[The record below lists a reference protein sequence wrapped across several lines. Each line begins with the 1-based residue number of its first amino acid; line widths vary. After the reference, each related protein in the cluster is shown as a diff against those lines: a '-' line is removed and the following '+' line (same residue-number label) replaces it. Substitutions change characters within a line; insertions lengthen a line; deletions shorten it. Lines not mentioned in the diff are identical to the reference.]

1 MKKQAVKLPELEIA
15 GVGLIAPGVYVEHPH
30 FGPGVVE
37 EIYILESGENGVRVN
52 FVQYGSKMLL
62 VKFAKLTLVE
72 HKSSTPG
79 RLGWI
84 FEQIS
89 KIFKS

>member
-1 MKKQAVKLPELEIA
+1 MKKQAVKLPALDIA
-15 GVGLIAPGVYVEHPH
+15 GMGLVTPGVHVEHPH
-30 FGPGVVE
+30 FGRGVVE
-37 EIYILESGENGVRVN
+37 EIYILESGEDGVRVN

-79 RLGWI
+79 RLGWNL
-84 FEQIS
+84 EKIS